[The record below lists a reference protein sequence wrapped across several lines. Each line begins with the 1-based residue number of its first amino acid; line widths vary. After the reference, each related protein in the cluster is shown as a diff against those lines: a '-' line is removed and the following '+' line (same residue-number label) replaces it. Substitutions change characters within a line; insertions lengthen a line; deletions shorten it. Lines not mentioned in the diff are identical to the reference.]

1 MNKVILF
8 AAHPDDEILGV
19 AGTIARHTSEG
30 DDVKVVIMAQGLASR
45 ENFNLED
52 LKKLHNSTIL
62 ANKTLGIKEENI
74 FFENCPDNQMDK
86 LPQLE
91 INKKVE
97 FYINKFK
104 PNIVY
109 THHAGDLNIDHRIT
123 HEAVMTACRPIP
135 NQTVKKILCFETLSS
150 SEWAG
155 YGFTPF
161 IPNYFVNIEKSFNKK
176 LEALSFYKS
185 EMRDAPHSRS
195 ISNIENLAK
204 FRGNSVG
211 FEFAEA
217 FFSKISIE

>member
-1 MNKVILF
+1 MNKVIVF
-8 AAHPDDEILGV
+8 ASHPDDEILG
-19 AGTIARHTSEG
+19 AGGAISRHILEG
-30 DDVKVVIMAQGLASR
+30 DNVKVVIMAQGLTSR
-45 ENFNLED
+45 DNTNEED
-52 LKKLHNSTIL
+52 LKNLHLTTIL
-62 ANKTLGIKEENI
+62 ANKTLGINEENI

-86 LPQLE
+86 LSQLE

-150 SEWAG
+150 TEWSG
-155 YGFTPF
+155 YGFIPF
-161 IPNYFVNIEKSFNKK
+161 IPNYFVNIQKSFKKK

-185 EMRDAPHSRS
+185 EMRDVPHSRS
-195 ISNIENLAK
+195 ISNVENLAK
-204 FRGNSVG
+204 YRGNSVG

-217 FFSKISIE
+217 FFSTTYLD